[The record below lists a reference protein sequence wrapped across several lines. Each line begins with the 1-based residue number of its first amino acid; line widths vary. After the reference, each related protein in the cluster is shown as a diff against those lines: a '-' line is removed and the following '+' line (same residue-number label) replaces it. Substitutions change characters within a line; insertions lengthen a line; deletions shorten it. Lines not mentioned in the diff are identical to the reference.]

1 MQEKVA
7 FLFPG
12 QGSQYVGMGKDLYED
27 FPECKKL
34 FDEAEEILKIPLKK
48 YCFQGPEDI
57 LKTTAICQPAV
68 FTVSIACLYAFNS
81 KFDIQPSFTL
91 GLSLGEYSALVASNV
106 LKFKDALKLVKHR
119 AELMQRQADKSL
131 GKMCAIIGLDREKI
145 KEICDSCGEVY
156 IANLNS
162 CQQIVISGKKEKVDL
177 AKDMCLK
184 QGAKRAIDLE
194 VSAAFHS
201 PFMEAV
207 AEEFKEFLKNIEFS
221 SVSVPLI
228 SNIDA
233 LPKTKPQDIKEALV
247 KQLYSP
253 VLWEDSIKYL
263 INQGIN
269 KFYEFGPGK
278 VLKGLMRSI
287 APEATVINIEKS
299 KDIMEL
305 GS

>member
-7 FLFPG
+7 FLFAG

-34 FDEAEEILKIPLKK
+34 FDEAEEILKIPLKE
-48 YCFQGPEDI
+48 YCFQGPQEL
-57 LKTTAICQPAV
+57 LKTTSICQPAV
-68 FTVSIACLYAFNS
+68 FTVSIACFYAFNS
-81 KFDIQPSFTL
+81 KFNIPADFTL
-91 GLSLGEYSALVASNV
+91 GLSLGEYSALVASKV
-106 LKFKDALKLVKHR
+106 LGFRDALKLVKRR
-119 AELMQRQADKSL
+119 AELMQKQADKSL

-177 AKDMCLK
+177 AKDLCLK

-194 VSAAFHS
+194 VNAAFHS
-201 PFMEAV
+201 PFMEV
-207 AEEFKEFLKNIEFS
+207 IAEEFKEFLKDIEFS
-221 SVSVPLI
+221 SAVFPII
-228 SNIDA
+228 SNVDA
-233 LPKTKPQDIKEALV
+233 LPKIKSEEIKEALV

-287 APEATVINIEKS
+287 APEAKVINIEKS
-299 KDIMEL
+299 QDIMEL